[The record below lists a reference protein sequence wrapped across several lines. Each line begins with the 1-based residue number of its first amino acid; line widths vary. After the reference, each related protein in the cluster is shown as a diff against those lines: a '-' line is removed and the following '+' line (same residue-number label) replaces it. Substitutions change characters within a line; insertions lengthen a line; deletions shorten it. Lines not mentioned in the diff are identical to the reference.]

1 MNYSTLKLRC
11 IINVLL
17 HRVKIITFLL
27 GFVEGLRCS
36 YQGDPFDYS
45 LLLVKVSSAIG
56 AAYLGAKAA
65 GYRLPVEYADNV
77 DQLYHH
83 TVDK

>member
-1 MNYSTLKLRC
+1 M
-11 IINVLL
+11 
-17 HRVKIITFLL
+17 
-27 GFVEGLRCS
+27 EGLKCG
-36 YQGDPFDYS
+36 YNGDPFDYS

-56 AAYLGAKAA
+56 AAYLGAQAA
-65 GYRLPVEYADNV
+65 GYRLPLEYADNV

>member
-1 MNYSTLKLRC
+1 M
-11 IINVLL
+11 
-17 HRVKIITFLL
+17 
-27 GFVEGLRCS
+27 EGLKS
-36 YQGDPFDYS
+36 NYHGDPFAYS
-45 LLLVKVSSAIG
+45 LLLMKVSSAIG

-83 TVDK
+83 TVNK

>member
-1 MNYSTLKLRC
+1 MEGLKCNYS
-11 IINVLL
+11 
-17 HRVKIITFLL
+17 
-27 GFVEGLRCS
+27 ED
-36 YQGDPFDYS
+36 QFDYS

-56 AAYLGAKAA
+56 AAFLGAKAA

-77 DQLYHH
+77 DQLYHY

>member
-1 MNYSTLKLRC
+1 MEGLKSNYS
-11 IINVLL
+11 
-17 HRVKIITFLL
+17 
-27 GFVEGLRCS
+27 
-36 YQGDPFDYS
+36 GDQFDYS

-83 TVDK
+83 TVEQ

>member
-1 MNYSTLKLRC
+1 MTLKFRC
-11 IINVLL
+11 IIDVLL
-17 HRVKIITFLL
+17 HSKVYHFNFLL
-27 GFVEGLRCS
+27 GFVEGLRCN
-36 YQGDPFDYS
+36 YQGDPFYYS